1 MTMLGITTAAGITML
16 CLSATANRQLLR
28 QVGDD
33 LHRFYAV
40 PVEEFIT
47 KARHLSVLKDNAT
60 MLDGYY
66 REGEPLR
73 LGLGLYPANASAS
86 RYYAPFATG
95 VRLNKKWR

>member
-1 MTMLGITTAAGITML
+1 MTMLGVTTVAGIAAL

-47 KARHLSVLKDNAT
+47 KARHLSVLKDDAT

-66 REGEPLR
+66 RKENHCASVWG
-73 LGLGLYPANASAS
+73 YTPANASAN

>member
-1 MTMLGITTAAGITML
+1 MTMLGVTTVAGIAAL

-47 KARHLSVLKDNAT
+47 KARHLSVLKDDAT

-73 LGLGLYPANASAS
+73 LGLVIPRRTHPPAGITRHSRLASA
-86 RYYAPFATG
+86 
-95 VRLNKKWR
+95 